1 MEGWI
6 KLHRKILEDALWHNC
21 TPEQKVIL
29 ITILL
34 LANHQPNEWI
44 WKGKKCSVSPGQFI
58 TSTESLRAKCGK
70 GITTKAIRNA
80 LAKFKKFGFVAIE
93 GASDGT
99 KLTVCKWDSYQ
110 RIEDEGGKPSGK
122 QGASDGQAMGKAG
135 ATNKND
141 KNEKELKEGEEQPAE
156 PENFNCENF
165 IELYPKNCT
174 PAIVRKEW
182 TELVRYSNDFEQV
195 REMIKKQLPIFAEA
209 MKAENRP
216 ASKITEAHNWLK
228 SRMFERD
235 WRQDI
240 KAAKQTGSDSVQ
252 PKRAPK
258 KTHYSAQE
266 LDYYRKMGKTPP
278 PLN

>member
-110 RIEDEGGKPSGK
+110 RIEDERGKPSGK

-135 ATNKND
+135 ATNKNY
-141 KNEKELKEGEEQPAE
+141 KNEKELKEGEEP
-156 PENFNCENF
+156 PENLWETWWN
-165 IELYPKNCT
+165 LY
-174 PAIVRKEW
+174 
-182 TELVRYSNDFEQV
+182 D
-195 REMIKKQLPIFAEA
+195 IKQDE
-209 MKAENRP
+209 MKAQVYW
-216 ASKITEAHNWLK
+216 SKITQEEKQKAIAHTREFIKVTPKPYRGNPVGYIQGKKWNNEIIDRRNPK
-228 SRMFERD
+228 EI
-235 WRQDI
+235 QD
-240 KAAKQTGSDSVQ
+240 VQ